1 MKCLVT
7 GAAGFVGSH
16 LTERL
21 LREGHEVIGIDCFV
35 PYYPRWL
42 KERNLQGLR
51 SDPQFRFIEANLLD
65 VDLAGLLAQGIE
77 CIFHQ
82 AAQAGVRASWGKE
95 FADYTAL
102 NILGTQQL
110 LEAARAHTLRKF
122 VYASSSSVYGDVA
135 SLPMREDAL
144 PKPLSPYGVSKLAAE
159 HLCYLYWKNHRVP
172 TISLRYF
179 TVYGPRQRPDMAF
192 HRFLRFLLEDQRI
205 PIYGDGEQTRDFT
218 FIDDIVEANFLA
230 LRTPVAGEAFNIGG
244 GTTITLNDAISVC
257 EEVSGKRAKLD
268 IRSVEKGDVRQTL
281 ADVSRARQYL
291 GYQPKVCLR
300 EGLAAEWHWLREIYS
315 SPESRRISRPQNP

>member
-16 LTERL
+16 LAERL

-35 PYYPRWL
+35 PYYPRWI

-51 SDPQFRFIEANLLD
+51 SDAQFRFIEANLLD
-65 VDLAGLLAQGIE
+65 VDLSGLLAQGIE

-82 AAQAGVRASWGKE
+82 AAQAGVRSSWGRE

-102 NILGTQQL
+102 NILSTQQL

-135 SLPMREDAL
+135 TLPMREDAL

-159 HLCYLYWKNHRVP
+159 HLCYLYWTNYRVP
-172 TISLRYF
+172 TVSLRYF

-192 HRFLRFLLEDQRI
+192 HRFLRLLLEDQRI

-218 FIDDIVEANFLA
+218 FIDDIIEANFLA
-230 LRTPVAGEAFNIGG
+230 SQTPVVGETFNIGG

-268 IRSVEKGDVRQTL
+268 IRPVAKGDVRQTL
-281 ADVSRARQYL
+281 ADVSRARRYL

-300 EGLAAEWHWLREIYS
+300 EGLAAEWRWVREIYS
-315 SPESRRISRPQNP
+315 SQESRQTSIS